1 MAQEVAKG
9 MQVEKWSGEILAGSP
24 LKLRNVPVDDAM
36 FGETTEIRERT
47 LYINR
52 EEITEALLEDR
63 HIHSVDIRI
72 TKPGE
77 SVRII
82 PVKDVLAPAVKVEG
96 LGCVFPGCIG
106 TAPGT
111 IAGRGT
117 TAFID
122 GVAVVTTG
130 RLVNFQEGVIDMTG
144 PGAEYSIFSRLCN
157 IVLVIEPVE
166 GLGKHDHEKAVR
178 EAGVRAAA
186 LIGKT
191 AGDAK
196 FYEEHVYENET
207 IPEIHER
214 YKELPKV
221 VYVRQVLAEGLL
233 HDNYIYG
240 LNVREGSVPLYMQ
253 PTELFD
259 GALVSGNCAAPCHKH
274 TTFHH
279 QKDPISL
286 DLLEEHGKTLAF
298 LGIIAQPVR
307 TAFTEKERNAFQVL
321 KMAKSL
327 GADGAIISEDGG
339 GNPESDLMMTARLLE
354 QAGIRTVIVTDEYAG
369 SDGASPGLADVTPE
383 ADAVVTNGNGNERVV
398 LPPMDEIIGHIE
410 AVEIIT
416 GGHSGSLL
424 EDGSVCIEIAG
435 IMGSTNELGME
446 NLSTKAI

>member
-1 MAQEVAKG
+1 MAHTVGNMTQAET
-9 MQVEKWSGEILAGSP
+9 WSGEVLAGSA
-24 LKLRNVPVDDAM
+24 LKLRSVPVDDVM
-36 FGETTEIRERT
+36 FGETTAIRGRTLFVNRDEIRK
-47 LYINR
+47 
-52 EEITEALLEDR
+52 ALLEDR
-63 HIHSVDIRI
+63 HVRSVDVHIAR
-72 TKPGE
+72 PGE

-82 PVKDVLAPAVKVEG
+82 PVKDVIAPAAKIEG
-96 LGCVFPGCIG
+96 PGCVFPGCIG
-106 TAPGT
+106 TAPDT

-117 TAFID
+117 TAFIE
-122 GVAVVTTG
+122 GAAVVTTG

-144 PGAEYSIFSRLCN
+144 PGAEYSVFSRLCN

-186 LIGKT
+186 LIGK
-191 AGDAK
+191 AAADAE
-196 FYEEHVYENET
+196 FHEERVYENET
-207 IPEIHER
+207 VPEIHDR
-214 YKELPKV
+214 YKKLPKV
-221 VYVRQVLAEGLL
+221 VHVRQVLAEGLL
-233 HDNYIYG
+233 HDNYLYG

-274 TTFHH
+274 TTYHH
-279 QKDPISL
+279 QKDPISE
-286 DLLEEHGKTLAF
+286 DLLLEHGKTLAF

-321 KMAKSL
+321 KLARSI

-383 ADAVVTNGNGNERVV
+383 ADAVVTNGNGNERVI
-398 LPPMDEIIGHIE
+398 LPPMDEVIGHID
-410 AVEIIT
+410 AVETIT
-416 GGHSGSLL
+416 GGHSGSLM
-424 EDGSVCIEIAG
+424 EDGSICIEIAG

>member
-1 MAQEVAKG
+1 VAQEVAKG